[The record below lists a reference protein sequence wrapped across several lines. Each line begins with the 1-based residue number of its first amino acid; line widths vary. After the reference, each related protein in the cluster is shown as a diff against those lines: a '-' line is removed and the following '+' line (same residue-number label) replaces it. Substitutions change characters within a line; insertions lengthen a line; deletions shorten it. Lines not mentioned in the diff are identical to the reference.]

1 MESRISKT
9 SHIRKIG
16 VTCQMKKISEI
27 SEMIYIRTTAG
38 TRKKS
43 NISRRMR

>member
-27 SEMIYIRTTAG
+27 SEMRFIFVRQLVQE
-38 TRKKS
+38 
-43 NISRRMR
+43 RRAI